1 MKKITV
7 DKEDGI
13 AEVIDHLLDASD
25 DEITLVIPKGSALI
39 RSMSNFRLLKREADA
54 AGKDVAVESVDDTAL
69 SFAKECGIQAVHPLW
84 RGVRTESDEEGTR
97 RIPRGHTSGG
107 GMSDIVPK
115 SHRATAP
122 SPVASR
128 HRDDDDDR
136 EDPEEEDDASE
147 REENDRD
154 ENTDS
159 AVQRPAALGR
169 RASFKNDGPRPSA
182 RLDEDE
188 EGYGDEPADEEDGED
203 EIEEEVREE
212 VSAARRFFGDRRP
225 FFSDRARGSRDGS
238 RSSRSQAF
246 DDDDDADNGPRRRI
260 GGKVWTVLVIVLV
273 LFGIG
278 AYVASAD
285 FNHAN
290 VTITFKKTPWSWQ
303 GNLTADTSVGADD
316 LANGTI
322 AAQLFTANKDI
333 TQTFHAS
340 GQSNVSLKATGM
352 ITIYND
358 YSTKPQEL
366 VATTRFLTPDGKIFR
381 ITKNVVVPGATNGA
395 GGALQASSITVP
407 IVADQAGPNYN
418 IGPVAKLSIPGFQGD
433 PQYGHFWGTITAS
446 TTGGYIGQRAVPT
459 AADITAAKAS
469 TTAALQNALQGGFS
483 GTYPNNFKILSGA
496 TNVTVGGLVV
506 NTTTDSQGNFTVYA
520 TATLSAIGF
529 DESALKTALLADAQT
544 TEASSSFAD
553 ITLNYTN
560 VSPNFAKGQVSFSLS
575 AQGDLEPA
583 LVPVDFEQQ
592 LLGKSVASAR
602 TVISSL
608 PQLSNAE
615 ISVWPVWLGT
625 IPSNAAKVSVTVH

>member
-1 MKKITV
+1 MKKITI

-13 AEVIDHLLDASD
+13 AEVIDRILDESD
-25 DEITLVIPKGSALI
+25 EEVTLVIPKGSTLI
-39 RSMSNFRLLKREADA
+39 HSMSNFRLLKREADA
-54 AGKDVAVESVDDTAL
+54 AGKEIAVESVDDTAL

-84 RGVRTESDEEGTR
+84 RGVRTESDDSEGR
-97 RIPRGHTSGG
+97 RAPHGRVSGG

-115 SHRATAP
+115 AHRASAP
-122 SPVASR
+122 SPVAAGETKETDAY
-128 HRDDDDDR
+128 DDDAHDDVADGD
-136 EDPEEEDDASE
+136 EDEVQERHPE
-147 REENDRD
+147 
-154 ENTDS
+154 T
-159 AVQRPAALGR
+159 VHRPASIGR
-169 RASFKNDGPRPSA
+169 RVPLRGGVSRPA
-182 RLDEDE
+182 KRLDEDE
-188 EGYGDEPADEEDGED
+188 EGYGEEPANEDD
-203 EIEEEVREE
+203 DIEEEVREE
-212 VSAARRFFGDRRP
+212 VSAARRFFGDRP
-225 FFSDRARGSRDGS
+225 FFSDRPRGDARSARTQRFDN
-238 RSSRSQAF
+238 
-246 DDDDDADNGPRRRI
+246 DDDDTGPRRRI
-260 GGKVWTVLVIVLV
+260 GGKVWTVVVIVIV

-316 LANGTI
+316 LANGTV
-322 AAQLFTANKDI
+322 AAQLFTSNKDI
-333 TQTFHAS
+333 TETFHAS

-358 YSTKPQEL
+358 YSTKSQEL
-366 VATTRFLTPDGKIFR
+366 IATTRFLTPDGKIFR
-381 ITKNVVVPGATNGA
+381 IIKNVVVPGATKTASGS
-395 GGALQASSITVP
+395 LQPSSITVP
-407 IVADQAGPNYN
+407 IVADQPGPNYN

-469 TTAALQNALQGGFS
+469 TTAALQNALQGGFT

-496 TNVTVGGLVV
+496 TNVTVGTLVV
-506 NTTTDSQGNFTVYA
+506 NTTTDNQGNFTVYA

-529 DESALKTALLADAQT
+529 DESALKTALLAEAQA

-560 VSPNFAKGQVSFSLS
+560 VSANFPKGQVSFSLS
-575 AQGDLEPA
+575 AQGDLEPT
-583 LVPVDFEQQ
+583 LIPVNFEQQ
-592 LLGKSVASAR
+592 ILGKSVTSAR

-615 ISVWPVWLGT
+615 ISVWPVWLST